1 MEQLQEILLE
11 TEEMIQTNRD
21 KVISRGSN
29 RGSKVSGGYKGGV
42 MYKRGWMC
50 KVRKKSSIYSETMD
64 GNKNITI
71 YEAS

>member
-1 MEQLQEILLE
+1 MQSC
-11 TEEMIQTNRD
+11 N
-21 KVISRGSN
+21 
-29 RGSKVSGGYKGGV
+29 
-42 MYKRGWMC
+42 